1 LIAEFSF
8 RSLRRD
14 ISLQCQVIFLDSQAL
29 RDSRFFGSPCVCVL
43 SLGYPWSAAD
53 DVSGLTHG
61 SSSWQLLTDI
71 HEEDE

>member
-8 RSLRRD
+8 GSLRD
-14 ISLQCQVIFLDSQAL
+14 MSLQCQVVFLDSQAL

-43 SLGYPWSAAD
+43 SLMYPLSAAD

-61 SSSWQLLTDI
+61 SSSLIFMKKMNGSDSL
-71 HEEDE
+71 